1 MTTFFVYINIREKWG
16 KIVAPITGQS
26 LLVSF
31 LNPTGVQRAQRSG
44 VAFRGVSNPVRNA
57 NIASIK
63 YERAPEHGATVAV
76 TDRNGNPLLPGYMPD
91 GLKLDCLA

>member
-16 KIVAPITGQS
+16 KIVAPTIRKS
-26 LLVSF
+26 SLVSF